1 MVGMRRKLPPLE
13 LRLLRTGVQRL
24 AEGRAPCAD
33 CARTPLVGE
42 RVHVYGDG
50 AVVCALCRTAHGG
63 EPERSELVRHSELGH
78 AVKPAARI
86 AA

>member
-1 MVGMRRKLPPLE
+1 MDD
-13 LRLLRTGVQRL
+13 L
-24 AEGRAPCAD
+24 AEDRHRCAD
-33 CARTPLVGE
+33 CRRTPLVGE
-42 RVHVYGDG
+42 HVHVFSGG
-50 AVVCALCRTAHGG
+50 AVVCALCRAGHAG